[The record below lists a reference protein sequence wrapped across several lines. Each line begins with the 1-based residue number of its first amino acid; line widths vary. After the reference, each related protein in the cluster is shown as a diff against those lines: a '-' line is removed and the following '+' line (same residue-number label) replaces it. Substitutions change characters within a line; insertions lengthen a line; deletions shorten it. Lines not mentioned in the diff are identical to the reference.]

1 MSIVGTILRRTEP
14 VGPIECEW
22 GPFDGSQHE
31 WPLTKSDIIVSRPMG
46 GEQIS
51 CIYRDTGR
59 TKPWGIDLSKVKEEF
74 REAFAEAAVK
84 CRIFR
89 ADMEATV
96 TPPPFDTGEIT

>member
-1 MSIVGTILRRTEP
+1 MSIVGSILNRRTEP

-31 WPLTKSDIIVSRPMG
+31 WPLKNSDIVVSREMG
-46 GEQIS
+46 GEKVS
-51 CIYRDTGR
+51 CLYRDTGR
-59 TKPWGIDLSKVKEEF
+59 LKPWGMDRAL
-74 REAFAEAAVK
+74 K

-89 ADMEATV
+89 ADMEASV